1 MAIGSTWRVIAAT
14 FACLSCTAAG
24 TLGHAAANDGKKPEG
39 KILRSDSVRETSRGK
54 KSLVLIGASYARGWT
69 DDSWGKFAIVNK
81 GVDGEQSFEVLARF
95 KRDVLDEHPD
105 VVIIWGFINDIF
117 GSSREGIDPTL
128 ERTRGNITKMVDL
141 ARASGIKPVIAT
153 EVTIRRRS
161 GVKETI
167 ASWIGRIKGGESYQ
181 DYVNRHVLRTNQWI
195 REYALEQGIQLLD
208 FQPLLADGEGRRK
221 PEYAKED
228 GSHLSA
234 LAYKRLSQYAGE
246 ILIK

>member
-14 FACLSCTAAG
+14 LACLSYTAAG

-39 KILRSDSVRETSRGK
+39 RILKSDSVRETSRRER
-54 KSLVLIGASYARGWT
+54 LVVIGASYARGWT

-81 GVDGEQSFEVLARF
+81 GVDGEQSFQMLARF
-95 KRDVLDEHPD
+95 KRDVLDERPD

-128 ERTRGNITKMVDL
+128 ERTRRNITKMVDL
-141 ARASGIKPVIAT
+141 ARANGIKPVIAT

-161 GVKETI
+161 GLKETI

-195 REYALEQGIQLLD
+195 REYSLEQRIQLLD

-221 PEYAKED
+221 REYARED

-234 LAYKRLSQYAGE
+234 LAYKRLSQYADE
-246 ILIK
+246 ILSK